1 VSPTL
6 DAAPTFHDAVAR
18 LRSYLKANGRP
29 EKIVWVEMDDLLIV
43 KTRLRVRLRSPHR
56 MWTKAQ
62 CTYELGADRKL
73 GILLQQVCQI
83 PGLSCCHV
91 YIPKNAQDAEQRLNG
106 SSLKLSFPDE
116 VRRAI
121 AVTNG
126 LHWALLKMS
135 GSRLLS

>member
-1 VSPTL
+1 MPPSL
-6 DAAPTFHDAVAR
+6 DTPPGFHDAVAR

-29 EKIVWVEMDDLLIV
+29 EKIVWVEPDDLLSV
-43 KTRLRVRLRSPHR
+43 NSRLRVRLRPPQR

-62 CTYELGADRKL
+62 CTYELGVERKL

-91 YIPKNAQDAEQRLNG
+91 YIPKDAQDAEQRLNG
-106 SSLKLSFPDE
+106 CSLKLSFPDD
-116 VRRAI
+116 VRRAS

-126 LHWALLKMS
+126 LHWAVLKIS

>member
-1 VSPTL
+1 MSPTL
-6 DAAPTFHDAVAR
+6 DAPPGFHDAVAR

-29 EKIVWVEMDDLLIV
+29 EKIVWVEPNDLLNV
-43 KTRLRVRLRSPHR
+43 KSRLRVRLRAPHR

-62 CTYELGADRKL
+62 CTYELGVDRKL
-73 GILLQQVCQI
+73 GILLRQVCQI

-91 YIPKNAQDAEQRLNG
+91 YIPKNPQDAEQRLNG

-116 VRRAI
+116 VRRAV

-126 LHWALLKMS
+126 LHWALLKLT

>member
-1 VSPTL
+1 LTPSPDTT
-6 DAAPTFHDAVAR
+6 PSFHDAVAC

-29 EKIVWVEMDDLLIV
+29 EKIVWVEPDDLLKV
-43 KTRLRVRLRSPHR
+43 KTRLRVRLRPPHR

-62 CTYELGADRKL
+62 CTYELGVDRKL
-73 GILLQQVCQI
+73 GVLLQQLCQI

-91 YIPKNAQDAEQRLNG
+91 YIPKNSQDAEQRLNG
-106 SSLKLSFPDE
+106 CSLKLSFPDE
-116 VRRAI
+116 LRRAT